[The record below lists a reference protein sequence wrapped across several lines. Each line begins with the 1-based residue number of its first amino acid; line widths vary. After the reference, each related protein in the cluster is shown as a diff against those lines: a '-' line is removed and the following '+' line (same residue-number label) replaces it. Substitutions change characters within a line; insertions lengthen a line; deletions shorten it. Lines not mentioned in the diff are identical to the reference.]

1 MLIASEALDAERKM
15 LADLSASLQSVQA
28 NLAKVREQSNALEA
42 ELNAIKRDVKAQTS
56 EKDRQKRKLDEMRSI
71 DTEELKTLQKVTG
84 WQIDG
89 IRSECR

>member
-1 MLIASEALDAERKM
+1 M

-71 DTEELKTLQKVTG
+71 DADELKTLQKVTG

>member
-1 MLIASEALDAERKM
+1 MLIAFEALDAERKM

-28 NLAKVREQSNALEA
+28 NLAKTREQSNALEA
-42 ELNAIKRDVKAQTS
+42 ELNTIKRDVKAQTS

-71 DTEELKTLQKVTG
+71 DTDELKTLQKVTG

-89 IRSECR
+89 IRSESR

>member
-71 DTEELKTLQKVTG
+71 DADELKTLQKVTG